1 MNSMD
6 RSPGHRT
13 AVGTTDRVGRSRDRR
28 RHTRHSARPFALH
41 ALDAEDGARVWTFEL
56 GSRRQGFHSEQPL
69 VHTDVVFAVND
80 GVLHALDLRTARSA
94 GAPATAP

>member
-1 MNSMD
+1 MIVAD
-6 RSPGHRT
+6 TPGT
-13 AVGTTDRVGRSRDRR
+13 ARGRS
-28 RHTRHSARPFALH
+28 HLH
-41 ALDAEDGARVWTFEL
+41 ALDAGDGARVWTFEL
-56 GSRRQGFHSEQPL
+56 DSRRQGFHSEQPL